1 MTFLKD
7 AFLTLR
13 GVIKYHSFLKKSQ
26 FYTEQAIFVQQN
38 AWLRKCLIHA
48 CENIPWYMEKFRG
61 YGVDPNSENAFSELK
76 KFPVLTKNEVILNH
90 GSFFMAG
97 VNRSSLAFCTS
108 GTTGEPMRAYSTANQ
123 WVMEQGLIW
132 RQWKWAGYKFRD
144 KIATFR
150 SYAPTVNE
158 PKIYVDR
165 LKNWAFFS
173 VFDMTDED
181 LEAYFSFLQSWQPKF
196 IRGYP
201 SALSLVARYAKSKS
215 LKIASLKAVF
225 CASETTTPELRK
237 LVRDALGV
245 EIFDHYGQAEI
256 TAMFHDCESHGGMHL
271 DWEYGFV
278 ELLPTENPNLK
289 RMIATNLHNTAM
301 PLLRYDTGDLVFG
314 SWEKCVCGRGAPIVK
329 QILGRND
336 EFILTSDMSEISTVN
351 LYTYFSKMLE
361 LDRFQ
366 IIQNMPGNINIIVRI
381 NAATPDDQIKQIC
394 QKIRRDLELKTKL
407 DIIVE
412 SNREFV
418 QSREG
423 KLVTFI
429 QRVKRDC

>member
-7 AFLTLR
+7 TFLTLR
-13 GVIKYHSFLKKSQ
+13 GVFKYHLFLKKSQ
-26 FYTEQAIFVQQN
+26 FYTEQAISKQQN
-38 AWLRKCLIHA
+38 IWLREYLIHA
-48 CENIPWYMEKFRG
+48 CENIPWYMEKFKR
-61 YGVDPNSENAFSELK
+61 YGVNPNSENAFSELK
-76 KFPVLTKNEVILNH
+76 KFPILTKNDVMENH
-90 GSFFMAG
+90 GSFFTAG
-97 VNRSSLAFCTS
+97 VNKAALAFFTS
-108 GTTGEPMRAYSTANQ
+108 GTTGQPMRAYSNENQ
-123 WVMEQGLIW
+123 WVIEQGLIW

-150 SYAPTVNE
+150 SYAPTEDE
-158 PKIYVDR
+158 PKIFVDR

-173 VFDMTDED
+173 VFDMTDDD
-181 LEAYFSFLQSWQPKF
+181 LEVYFSFLQSWQPKF

-201 SALSLVARYAKSKS
+201 SAILLVARYAKRKS

-256 TAMFHDCESHGGMHL
+256 TAMLHDCELHNGMHL

-278 ELLPTENPNLK
+278 ELLPTDNPNLK
-289 RMIATNLHNTAM
+289 RVIATNLHNTAM
-301 PLLRYDTGDLVFG
+301 PLIRYDTGDLTLG
-314 SWEKCVCGRGAPIVK
+314 SWEKCACGRGAPIVK

-336 EFILTSDMSEISTVN
+336 GFIFKSDMSEISTVN
-351 LYTYFSKMLE
+351 LYTYFSKIAE

-366 IIQNMPGNINIIVRI
+366 IIQNMPGSINIIVRI
-381 NAATPDDQIKQIC
+381 NVVTPDDQADQIC

-412 SNREFV
+412 SNCKFV